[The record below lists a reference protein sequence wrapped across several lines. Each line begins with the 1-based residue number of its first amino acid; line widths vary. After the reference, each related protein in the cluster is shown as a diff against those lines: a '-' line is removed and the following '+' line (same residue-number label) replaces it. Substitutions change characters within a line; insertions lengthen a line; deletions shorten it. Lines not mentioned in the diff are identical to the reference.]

1 MKLSLDW
8 LREYVALPADLDPH
22 QLAHDL
28 TMSTVEVEAVEDL
41 AAQLSSVVV
50 SEVRTCERHPDAD
63 KLNVCTMHDGRTVVC
78 GGSNVVAGMKVA
90 LAVPG
95 AVVRGRDGQPLTIA
109 EATVRG
115 VASSGMICSSGE
127 LGLGDLFPS
136 TGKEIMDLSP
146 LEAAPGTPLA
156 DAIGYNDI
164 VLDIDNKSLTNRPDL
179 WGHLG
184 MARELAALY
193 DLPLTT
199 PPASA
204 LPSADGGFE
213 VRIEDPRCLRYTA
226 TRIEGVDGSA
236 ASPLWL
242 AARLAKV
249 GQRPINLVVDL
260 TNYVMMAVGQPS
272 HAFDARD
279 LPERVEIRAARDG
292 EPLTLLDGTELTLD
306 PQSLVIASHEAPTAL
321 AGVMGGA
328 LAVRDD
334 TAALWLE
341 IASFDHVDV
350 RRTGRRFG
358 LRTESSTRFEKGLDT
373 PRVETALGLFQALFT
388 QLVPGSQVVA
398 HIDNHPRPTSPVS
411 VAVSVPFLHGRLGRE
426 LGAPTMVGLL
436 SRLGFCTE
444 QSGDDLT
451 VHVPSWRATGDVDL
465 PEDIVEEVGRL
476 FGFEALGFSPPQVEL
491 VNPVIQP
498 VRRMER
504 RLREYL
510 AFRCGLREVVTY
522 PWVSGRLLQAAGF
535 GDTPTLG
542 LAHPPSPDMRLAPS
556 LVPQMLSVIAG
567 NLRYTQEFGVFEV
580 NRVFHPVAQEGPEG
594 LPTQPK
600 RLSAAVVGPDA
611 GALFYRLKGAVEGL
625 AAGVQVAPLS
635 CSPSP
640 SDPPAWAD
648 PSAVVAISTGGQVIG
663 QLAVL
668 SARAKRLAGIK
679 RGEAALLELSVDA
692 LEPHASRENRYAP
705 LPQFPRVDFDI
716 SFVVDRSVSFSALRA
731 GALAVDSL
739 ILSVQFVDEY
749 VGKQVPDGSKSVTLR
764 LCLGAAERT
773 LVREEIDG
781 AANAVI
787 EKLTGDFG
795 GSIRA

>member
-28 TMSTVEVEAVEDL
+28 TMSTVEVEGVDDL
-41 AAQLSSVVV
+41 AAGLAGVVI
-50 SEVRTCERHPDAD
+50 SEVRSCERHPDAD

-78 GGSNVVAGMKVA
+78 GGSNVAAGMKVA
-90 LAVPG
+90 LALPG
-95 AVVRGRDGQPLTIA
+95 AVVSGRDGKPLTIA

-127 LGLGDLFPS
+127 LGLADLFPS
-136 TGKEIMDLSP
+136 KGKEIMDLTHLDAAVGSP
-146 LEAAPGTPLA
+146 LAP
-156 DAIGYNDI
+156 AIGYDDI
-164 VLDIDNKSLTNRPDL
+164 LLEIDNKSLTNRPDL

-193 DLPLTT
+193 DVPLSDT
-199 PPASA
+199 PAPE

-226 TRIEGVDGSA
+226 TRVEGVDGSA

-249 GQRPINLVVDL
+249 GQRPINLLVDL
-260 TNYVMMAVGQPS
+260 TNYVMMSVGQPS

-292 EPLTLLDGTELTLD
+292 EALTLLDGTELALD
-306 PQSLVIASHEAPTAL
+306 PQSLIIASHEAPTAL
-321 AGVMGGA
+321 AGVMGGD

-334 TAALWLE
+334 TSALWLE
-341 IASFDHVDV
+341 VASFDHVDV
-350 RRTGRRFG
+350 RRTARRFG

-373 PRVETALGLFQALFT
+373 PRVEAALGLFQDLFAK
-388 QLVPGSQVVA
+388 LVPGSRIVA
-398 HIDNHPRPTSPVS
+398 HVDSHPRPTAPVS
-411 VAVSVPFLHGRLGRE
+411 VSVTVPFLHGRLGRE
-426 LGAPTMVGLL
+426 LGAPAMIGLL
-436 SRLGFCTE
+436 HRLGFCTE
-444 QSGDDLT
+444 QDGDALE

-476 FGFEALGFSPPQVEL
+476 YGFEALGFSPPQVEL
-491 VNPVIQP
+491 VDPVIQP

-522 PWVSGRLLQAAGF
+522 PWVSARLLEAG
-535 GDTPTLG
+535 GCADTPTLG

-556 LVPQMLSVIAG
+556 LVPQLLSVIAD
-567 NLRYTQEFGVFEV
+567 NLRYTQSFGVFEV
-580 NRVFHPVAQEGPEG
+580 NRVFHVAPQDGPEG

-600 RLSAAVVGPDA
+600 RLSAAVVGADA
-611 GALFYRLKGAVEGL
+611 AALFYRLKGAVEGL
-625 AAGVQVAPLS
+625 SGGVQVAEVH
-635 CSPSP
+635 CIADPSGA
-640 SDPPAWAD
+640 PAWAD
-648 PSAVVAISTGGQVIG
+648 PSAVVGIACGDTVIG
-663 QLAVL
+663 HLGVL

-679 RGEAALLELSVDA
+679 RGEAAVLELEVEA

-705 LPQFPRVDFDI
+705 LPQFPQVDFDI
-716 SFVVDRSVSFSALRA
+716 SLVVDRGVRFTALREAALEASALVL
-731 GALAVDSL
+731 GVH
-739 ILSVQFVDEY
+739 FVDEY
-749 VGKQVPDGSKSVTLR
+749 VGAQVPDDKKSVTLR
-764 LCLGAAERT
+764 LRLGAAERT
-773 LVREEIDG
+773 LVRDEIDQ
-781 AANAVI
+781 AAAAVI
-787 EKLTGDFG
+787 EQLSASFG
-795 GSIRA
+795 GQVRA

>member
-8 LREYVALPADLDPH
+8 LREYVDLPADLDPH

-41 AAQLSSVVV
+41 AAQLAGVVI
-50 SEVRTCERHPDAD
+50 SEVRTCTPHPDAD

-78 GGSNVVAGMKVA
+78 GGSNVAAGMKVA
-90 LAVPG
+90 LALPG
-95 AVVRGRDGQPLTIA
+95 AVVGGRDGKPLTIA
-109 EATVRG
+109 EAAVRG
-115 VASSGMICSSGE
+115 VASSGMICSAGE
-127 LGLGDLFPS
+127 LGLADLFPS
-136 TGKEIMDLSP
+136 TGKEIMDLGS
-146 LEAAPGTPLA
+146 LDAPVGTLLST
-156 DAIGYNDI
+156 AIGYDDI

-193 DLPLTT
+193 ELPLKAS
-199 PPASA
+199 PAPV
-204 LPSADGGFE
+204 LPTADGGFE
-213 VRIEDPRCLRYTA
+213 VRIEDPRCRRYTA

-249 GQRPINLVVDL
+249 GQRPISLVVDL

-279 LPERVEIRAARDG
+279 LPERVEVRAARAG
-292 EPLTLLDGTELTLD
+292 EALTLLDGTELTLD
-306 PQSLVIASHEAPTAL
+306 PQSLVIASHAAPTAL

-334 TAALWLE
+334 TDALWLE

-350 RRTGRRFG
+350 RRTARRFG
-358 LRTESSTRFEKGLDT
+358 LRTESSTRFEKGIDT
-373 PRVETALGLFQALFT
+373 PRVETALGLFQALFA
-388 QLVPGSQVVA
+388 QLVPGSRVVA
-398 HIDNHPRPTSPVS
+398 HVDNHPQPTPPVS
-411 VAVSVPFLHGRLGRE
+411 VSVSVSFLHGRLGRE
-426 LGAPTMVGLL
+426 LGAAAMVGLL
-436 SRLGFCTE
+436 GRLGFCTD
-444 QSGDDLT
+444 QDGDALE

-476 FGFEALGFSPPQVEL
+476 YGFEALGFSPPQVAL

-522 PWVSGRLLQAAGF
+522 PWVSERLLQAAGY

-556 LVPQMLSVIAG
+556 LVPQMLGIIAN
-567 NLRYTQEFGVFEV
+567 NLRFTQDFGVFEV
-580 NRVFHPVAQEGPEG
+580 NRVFHTTVQSGPEG
-594 LPTQPK
+594 LPVQPK
-600 RLSAAVVGPDA
+600 RLSAAVVGADA
-611 GALFYRLKGAVEGL
+611 AALFYRLKGAIEGI
-625 AAGVQVAPLS
+625 AGGVQVAEVTCTP
-635 CSPSP
+635 
-640 SDPPAWAD
+640 DPDDVPTWAD
-648 PSAVVAISTGGQVIG
+648 PKAVVGITCGGQLIG
-663 QLAVL
+663 HLAVL

-679 RGEAALLELSVDA
+679 RGEAAILELSVEA

-705 LPQFPRVDFDI
+705 LPQFPQVDFDI
-716 SFVVDRSVSFSALRA
+716 SFVVDQAVPFRALRE
-731 GALAVDSL
+731 GALQVDPL
-739 ILSVQFVDEY
+739 ILSVAFVDEY
-749 VGKQVPDGSKSVTLR
+749 VGAQVADGKKSVTLR
-764 LCLGAAERT
+764 LRLGAAERT
-773 LVREEIDG
+773 LVRAEID
-781 AANAVI
+781 AAAGAVI
-787 EKLTGDFG
+787 EQLTASFG
-795 GSIRA
+795 GSLRA